1 MLSIAWKSLLLI
13 HLTQLSGL
21 RLNITEPPSVI
32 SHPQAW
38 LGSLPMFI
46 PIRVSFIIYWK
57 LPLFLG
63 LFHSTTR

>member
-1 MLSIAWKSLLLI
+1 MLSIAWKSLFSI

-21 RLNITEPPSVI
+21 RLNIIEPPSVI
-32 SHPQAW
+32 SGPQAW

-57 LPLFLG
+57 LPLFLS
-63 LFHSTTR
+63 LFH